1 MSYQIPP
8 RLNNTDYQKYAITQD
23 ELLQIAIA
31 NDANIAAARKAAKSG
46 MVPSLTKEQS
56 ATTDE
61 ILQDESRQEGLGR
74 MNLISLGFKD
84 REASLIVAQLLNE
97 PDVLRAMNL
106 NFPAISKDIK
116 QRINIK
122 LLTPTYFLTYLR
134 EYVQTLAASRGLD
147 VNSSAA
153 IRQSV
158 NAFVNSVNELKRV
171 LPRREDYD
179 VLIQALG
186 GRIQPQRLEMLQA
199 QREMIPTEED
209 YRRLEQE
216 DPAERFSDM
225 QQILQNTSSMPS
237 REQVQRVVQ
246 QISRERGEEITA
258 QAEVTF
264 SRVLAQLENQSPSRK
279 QRADQQDLLTEL
291 RREIPTPTAS
301 APMPMQAEEQFT
313 ATAFQPS
320 KAPNVV
326 EVGQPDI
333 GEVLTTYP
341 SGQPK
346 RVYVGKLNLEEEEKE
361 PLPLFR
367 APVSEE
373 QMMKTLQEEELQVA
387 QPEQIEDPLRL
398 ILMEITAKPNILPSL
413 ISDKNAVKLV
423 RNYINDQIKKDKR
436 LADDVR
442 QTFGRTTLMFNDQVN
457 TDLPLSTTRQIAEFL
472 RKKMFTIDADIE
484 FRKKYRL
491 TPQQLAI
498 YKKNRQQILALI
510 SDFLQKA
517 KDGTRLSAYIATN
530 REIQNKP
537 ELLNVFSQ
545 MAEIY
550 ERELLAKKK
559 SGNGLRKIR
568 IGGGI
573 AVKEKAP
580 TYAEFG
586 KYIIHM
592 PKLTDQDI
600 LHVKYKSNG
609 PIPKFKP
616 VAISDI
622 LRDFITDLLQYK
634 KANPRI
640 YQQIDEKERQL
651 FEDIAVGAGL
661 WSGLGLPKTTISADE
676 QDRQRFEILRGE
688 YYAGNNSPKLMQ
700 ELRRLV
706 VKFMSERKIT
716 KNEGY
721 NLLNEL
727 S

>member
-61 ILQDESRQEGLGR
+61 LLQDESRQEGLGR

-84 REASLIVAQLLNE
+84 REASSIVAQLLNE

-106 NFPAISKDIK
+106 NFPAITRDIK

-216 DPAERFSDM
+216 DPAERFADM
-225 QQILQNTSSMPS
+225 QEILQNTSGMPS
-237 REQVQRVVQ
+237 RDQVQRAVQ
-246 QISRERGEEITA
+246 QISRERGEEISA
-258 QAEVTF
+258 RAEVAF

-279 QRADQQDLLTEL
+279 QRVDQQDLLAEL
-291 RREIPTPTAS
+291 RREIPVPSQERAAAT
-301 APMPMQAEEQFT
+301 MQQEEQFT
-313 ATAFQPS
+313 GTAFQPTRNLQEAATQKEFE
-320 KAPNVV
+320 KA
-326 EVGQPDI
+326 
-333 GEVLTTYP
+333 
-341 SGQPK
+341 
-346 RVYVGKLNLEEEEKE
+346 LEEE
-361 PLPLFR
+361 PLPFR
-367 APVSEE
+367 AAVSEE
-373 QMMKTLQEEELQVA
+373 QMMKSLEEEEEEEPLLA
-387 QPEQIEDPLRL
+387 DPLNQ
-398 ILMEITAKPNILPSL
+398 ILMEITAKPNVLPTL
-413 ISDKNAVKLV
+413 LSDKNAVRLV
-423 RNYINDQIKKDKR
+423 RNYINEQIKKDKK
-436 LADDVR
+436 LADAVR
-442 QTFGRTTLMFNDQVN
+442 QTYGASTLMFNDQVN

-484 FRKKYRL
+484 FRRKYRL
-491 TPQQLAI
+491 TPQQLAF
-498 YKKNRQQILALI
+498 YKKNRQQILTLI

-559 SGNGLRKIR
+559 SGNGLRRIR

-616 VAISDI
+616 VAVSDI

-634 KANPRI
+634 KANGRI
-640 YQQIDEKERQL
+640 YQQIDENERQL
-651 FEDIAVGAGL
+651 FEDIAVGAGI

-676 QDRQRFEILRGE
+676 QERERFEVLRGQ
-688 YYAGNNSPKLMQ
+688 YFAGNNSPKLMQ

-706 VKFMSERKIT
+706 IKFMSERKIT
-716 KNEGY
+716 KNDGY